1 MVERIAGK
9 FGKAMK
15 KGFIS
20 TLILMVLEKE
30 PMHGRQIKKAIEER
44 TFGVW
49 EPTDSTIYTILK
61 DLREK
66 NLIRTIQTPSRDEKI
81 ITYEITDDGKN
92 TLEIMIKKEQEMRES
107 MRSILTTT
115 FGIKDELI
123 STGLNGLNGFFDQR
137 SPFARVAHKPEI
149 ETLNILEFQRTFLKQ
164 RIEVLNQKLQKVEV
178 KISELDDTN
187 RNEDLS

>member
-1 MVERIAGK
+1 MVENIAGK
-9 FGKAMK
+9 FEKAMK

-20 TLILMVLEKE
+20 TLTLMVLEKE

-44 TFGVW
+44 TFGCW

-66 NLIRTIQTPSRDEKI
+66 NLISSIKTPDTDEKT

-107 MRSILTTT
+107 MRSIITST
-115 FGIKDELI
+115 FGIKDELN
-123 STGLNGLNGFFDQR
+123 SNELKKLFEHG
-137 SPFARVAHKPEI
+137 SPFSRMAHKPEM
-149 ETLNILEFQRTFLKQ
+149 ETLQVLEFQRTFLKK
-164 RIEVLNQKLQKVEV
+164 RVEILNHKLQKIED
-178 KISELDDTN
+178 KISKLEDKN
-187 RNEDLS
+187 RNEDVS

>member
-20 TLILMVLEKE
+20 TLILIVLEKE

-44 TFGVW
+44 TFGGW

-66 NLIRTIQTPSRDEKI
+66 NLIRSIQIPSTDEKT

-92 TLEIMIKKEQEMRES
+92 TLEIMIKKEQEIRES
-107 MRSILTTT
+107 MRSIITST
-115 FGIKDELI
+115 FGIKDEL
-123 STGLNGLNGFFDQR
+123 SSAELNDFFEQG
-137 SPFARVAHKPEI
+137 SPFARVAHKPDEI
-149 ETLNILEFQRTFLKQ
+149 ETLQILEFQRTFLKK
-164 RIEVLNQKLQKVEV
+164 RVEILNQKLQKIEDKITKLDV
-178 KISELDDTN
+178 KN
-187 RNEDLS
+187 RNEDVS

>member
-1 MVERIAGK
+1 LVERIAGK

-30 PMHGRQIKKAIEER
+30 PMHGRQIKKVIEER
-44 TFGVW
+44 TFGGW

-66 NLIRTIQTPSRDEKI
+66 NLIRSIQTPDRDEKT

-107 MRSILTTT
+107 MRSIITST
-115 FGIKDELI
+115 FGIKDELN
-123 STGLNGLNGFFDQR
+123 STEVNEFFDQM

-149 ETLNILEFQRTFLKQ
+149 ETLQILEFQRTFINK
-164 RIEVLNQKLQKVEV
+164 RIEVLNQKLQKIED
-178 KISELDDTN
+178 KITELDDKN
-187 RNEDLS
+187 RNEDDITV